1 MKLYAPSK
9 SAQTHFR
16 EIESCGGGSRI
27 HSLALHYEVM
37 GATNALEMSV
47 HLLASMLP
55 VHKDYYY

>member
-1 MKLYAPSK
+1 MRHQNQRKHTSERLN
-9 SAQTHFR
+9 HV
-16 EIESCGGGSRI
+16 GGGSRI